1 MLPIDSK
8 EAKRA
13 AAAAARQNRLLRH
26 QSEQRT
32 KQAPVNLARLGA
44 EQDTS
49 GLVHVGA
56 KGTRKFFQQR
66 K

>member
-1 MLPIDSK
+1 MPIDSK
-8 EAKRA
+8 EAKQA
-13 AAAAARQNRLLRH
+13 EAAAARKNRLLRH

-44 EQDTS
+44 ERDTR

-56 KGTRKFFQQR
+56 KGTRKFFQ
-66 K
+66 